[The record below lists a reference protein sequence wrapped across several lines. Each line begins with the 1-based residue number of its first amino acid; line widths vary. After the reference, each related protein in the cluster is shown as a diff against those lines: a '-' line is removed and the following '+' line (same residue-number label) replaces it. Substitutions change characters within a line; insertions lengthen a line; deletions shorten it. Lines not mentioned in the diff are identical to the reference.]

1 MKLSEMYL
9 NALVLYFVIHR
20 IITGDDKKTVVY
32 CGMHQALD

>member
-9 NALVLYFVIHR
+9 NALVLYFIIHR

-32 CGMHQALD
+32 CGMHEALD